1 MVVDGKHKA
10 PQVTLFKSICT
21 LPQLIGITKHT
32 FLQPSRELPR
42 LLVVDLGLITL
53 FAVRDGMQRVDH
65 DSGVVLLTEAVFVEQ
80 VSQVA
85 DFTNLALS
93 LNSDGNR
100 CPNHV
105 LYNRKRLLL

>member
-1 MVVDGKHKA
+1 MVVD
-10 PQVTLFKSICT
+10 L
-21 LPQLIGITKHT
+21 
-32 FLQPSRELPR
+32 R
-42 LLVVDLGLITL
+42 LITL

-65 DSGVVLLTEAVFVEQ
+65 DSSVVLLTEAVFVEQ